1 MPQVF
6 HPVMNTISRVSIF
19 GAVFFIVAIVLLL
32 MVYVRSPYYTGAQVV
47 IEQPVPFSHQHHVAD
62 CGIDCRYCHTSVE
75 KSAFAGIPA
84 TDVCMNCHSFLFND
98 QQMLEVVRTSY
109 RDDVP
114 LRWNRVNNVAD
125 FAYFHHGI
133 HINKGIGCSTCH
145 GRVDQMPL
153 TWREHSL
160 HMEWCL
166 ECHRH
171 PAKYVRPKEFVFR
184 MESLEELVGT
194 DEFAA
199 YLKQNH
205 PQLDPKSPDLVF
217 KLRETLAKEYKLESE
232 TNCSVCHR

>member
-1 MPQVF
+1 MAQIF

-19 GAVFFIVAIVLLL
+19 GAVFFIVAVVLLL
-32 MVYVRSPYYTGAQVV
+32 MVYVRSPYYTRAQVV
-47 IEQPVPFSHQHHVAD
+47 LDQPVAFSHQHHVAD

-75 KSAFAGIPA
+75 TSAFAGIPA

-98 QQMLEVVRTSY
+98 QQMLEPVRVSY
-109 RDDVP
+109 RENVP
-114 LRWNRVNNVAD
+114 LRWNRVHDVAD

-133 HINKGIGCSTCH
+133 HISKGIGCSTCH
-145 GRVDQMPL
+145 GRVDQMPM

-194 DEFAA
+194 EEFDS
-199 YLKQNH
+199 YLEQNH
-205 PQLDPKSPDLVF
+205 PELDAESPDVVF
-217 KLRETLAKEYKLESE
+217 KLREILAKEYKLESE